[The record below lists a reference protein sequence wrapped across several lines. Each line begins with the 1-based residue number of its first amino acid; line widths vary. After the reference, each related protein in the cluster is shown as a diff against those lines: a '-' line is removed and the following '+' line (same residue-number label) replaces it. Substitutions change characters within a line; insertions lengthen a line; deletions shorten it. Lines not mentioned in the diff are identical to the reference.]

1 MRLIAEVEYA
11 SNMDRLRIIGGTP
24 LFGTVEI
31 SGAKNAALP
40 ILFASILT
48 DKKSIIKNIPL
59 LADINTTLKVLD
71 SLGLKTLFKLEN
83 HTIEIDG
90 STLNAHEAPYDLVRT
105 MRASVLVL
113 GPLLA
118 RKKIARVSLPGG
130 CAIGAR
136 PVNFHL
142 DALEKMG
149 ANFVIEGGYIDGFAP
164 NGLIGSEIEFP
175 FPSVGATEN
184 VLMACVLAK
193 GKSVIKNAACEPEI
207 VDLAVALRSM
217 GAIIS
222 GEGTSTIH
230 VEGVSSL
237 NAMNH
242 SVAPDRIEAA
252 TYLCAGLITQGKV
265 TVTGIDQSFMSS
277 ALELLQK
284 SGAKI
289 SSDQN
294 SITAEYVEALKPIDI
309 TTEPFPGFPTDMQ
322 AQFMALLTQ
331 SHGTSKISE
340 TIFENRFMH
349 VPELVR
355 LGAKIEI
362 KGNEAI
368 VFGPIKLSGA
378 VVMATDLRASASLI
392 LGGLVAKGETIIRR
406 IYHLDRGYEQ
416 IEQKLSKLG
425 AKIIRELDK

>member
-1 MRLIAEVEYA
+1 ML
-11 SNMDRLRIIGGTP
+11 SFMDRLRIVGGKP
-24 LFGTVEI
+24 LNGCIQI

-40 ILFASILT
+40 ILFASILSSQ
-48 DKKSIIKNIPL
+48 KSTIQNIPL

-71 SLGLKTLFKLEN
+71 SLGLKTLFKLQN
-83 HTIEIDG
+83 HSIEIDG
-90 STLNAHEAPYDLVRT
+90 SSLHSFEAPYELVRT

-118 RKKIARVSLPGG
+118 RVGKARVSLPGG

-149 ANFVIEGGYIDGFAP
+149 ATFQIEAGYIDGQAP
-164 NGLIGSEIEFP
+164 FGLKGCLVEFP

-184 VLMACVLAK
+184 IMMAAVLAK
-193 GKSVIKNAACEPEI
+193 GTTIIQNAACEPEI
-207 VDLAVALRSM
+207 VDLALALRSM
-217 GAIIS
+217 GALIQ
-222 GEGTSTIH
+222 GEGTPTITIH
-230 VEGVSSL
+230 GVEKLSG
-237 NAMNH
+237 MNH
-242 SVAPDRIEAA
+242 SVGPDRIEAA
-252 TYLCAGLITQGKV
+252 TFLCAGLVTRGKV
-265 TVTGIDQSFMSS
+265 TVEGISPLLLES
-277 ALELLQK
+277 ALDLLKK
-284 SGAKI
+284 SGANI
-289 SSDQN
+289 SSTVN
-294 SITAEYVEALKPIDI
+294 SITAEYLGELKPIHI

-331 SHGTSKISE
+331 ANGKSTISE

-349 VPELVR
+349 VPELTR

-368 VFGPIKLSGA
+368 IHGPSSLSGA
-378 VVMATDLRASASLI
+378 TVMATDLRASASLI
-392 LGGLVAKGETIIRR
+392 IAGLVAKGETIIRR

-416 IEQKLSKLG
+416 IEQKLEKLG
-425 AKIIRELDK
+425 AQIYREYEK